1 MPGTL
6 VLVPSRQ
13 HPGQS
18 AFGGQWS
25 RCWASEESPTCVHRA
40 LVHLEASTGQAQP
53 PFFIEQQEVPRYY
66 LKSHLNLYFELLVL
80 RSSRVKQRAAGFR
93 ALGEELRMGGLRA
106 DEAHEEL
113 GEGSLLR
120 PAVSQSPRAGG
131 QHCGPGLLTPGT
143 AASGPLPRAADGGSP
158 AWRHLTEHPAHH
170 QHSYSGLRAA
180 AGLGNRGISFPVV
193 TVCLCF
199 SLELS
204 LPPKPLT
211 RSPGRELITRRHTVL
226 SKNAEKQF

>member
-25 RCWASEESPTCVHRA
+25 RCWASEESPACVHRA

-66 LKSHLNLYFELLVL
+66 LKSHLNLYLELLVL
-80 RSSRVKQRAAGFR
+80 CSSRDKQRAAGFR

-131 QHCGPGLLTPGT
+131 QHCGPGLLAPGT

-170 QHSYSGLRAA
+170 QHRLSWAPRPAPEPA
-180 AGLGNRGISFPVV
+180 SFMGFPSDGRYAR
-193 TVCLCF
+193 
-199 SLELS
+199 SL
-204 LPPKPLT
+204 KAT
-211 RSPGRELITRRHTVL
+211 SPGPPCSLLRTTATGVRRV
-226 SKNAEKQF
+226 